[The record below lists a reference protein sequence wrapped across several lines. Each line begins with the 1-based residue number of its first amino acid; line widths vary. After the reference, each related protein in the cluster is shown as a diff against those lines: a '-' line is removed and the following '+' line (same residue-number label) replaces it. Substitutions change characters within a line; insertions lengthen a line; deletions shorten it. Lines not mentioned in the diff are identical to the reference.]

1 MLTRILRLFNVRFTT
16 VYCLAVLIFS
26 SQTRLFCTVYR
37 QYTCIYTINM
47 WKGRGKSDRGYFLTC
62 ERVEED
68 SKQEWD
74 SCMTVRYGY
83 WCSVL
88 SRLRLPRFRSEQFAN
103 RAVKS
108 PRLRAGKKLTIFVF
122 PRLRKVGLVSG

>member
-1 MLTRILRLFNVRFTT
+1 MLTRALRLFHVRFTT

-74 SCMTVRYGY
+74 SCMTINMFCLFLFCIKGIHKISARYQ
-83 WCSVL
+83 L
-88 SRLRLPRFRSEQFAN
+88 
-103 RAVKS
+103 
-108 PRLRAGKKLTIFVF
+108 
-122 PRLRKVGLVSG
+122 

>member
-1 MLTRILRLFNVRFTT
+1 MLTRALRLFHVRFTT

-68 SKQEWD
+68 SKQEQD
-74 SCMTVRYGY
+74 ARMTTVHLILHQP
-83 WCSVL
+83 S
-88 SRLRLPRFRSEQFAN
+88 
-103 RAVKS
+103 KS
-108 PRLRAGKKLTIFVF
+108 AAAPVHLHL
-122 PRLRKVGLVSG
+122 LL

>member
-1 MLTRILRLFNVRFTT
+1 MPTRALRVLHVRFTT

-68 SKQEWD
+68 SKQEQD
-74 SCMTVRYGY
+74 ARMT
-83 WCSVL
+83 
-88 SRLRLPRFRSEQFAN
+88 
-103 RAVKS
+103 
-108 PRLRAGKKLTIFVF
+108 
-122 PRLRKVGLVSG
+122 